1 MVNSGTFNQDGE
13 GVFADLTGGKII
25 NSGRINMFVSLL
37 DNRGTIENTGT
48 IEIFHFGAYQSL
60 AGKLENK
67 TGGALVIA
75 GTVTNLNSSTI
86 NNYGSTI
93 NDRNLVNAG
102 RMNNLCG
109 GTVTVCSIN

>member
-1 MVNSGTFNQDGE
+1 
-13 GVFADLTGGKII
+13 
-25 NSGRINMFVSLL
+25 
-37 DNRGTIENTGT
+37 
-48 IEIFHFGAYQSL
+48 
-60 AGKLENK
+60 LENQ